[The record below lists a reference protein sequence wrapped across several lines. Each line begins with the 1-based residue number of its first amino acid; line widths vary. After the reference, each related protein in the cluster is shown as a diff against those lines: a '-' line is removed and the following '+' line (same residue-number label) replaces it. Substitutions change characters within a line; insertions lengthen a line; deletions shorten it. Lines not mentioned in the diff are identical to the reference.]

1 MSYDVS
7 TYLEHQ
13 VANAT
18 PGELVEMLYARA
30 VRDLTGARELF
41 SLQGDPRAQSDAI
54 HLIVHA
60 QQIIAEL
67 NHCLNIKEGGS
78 LAVNLARLYE
88 YMEYRLTE
96 AVSKRDDGPVGEV
109 VNLLSELHEAW
120 ETIVKQQMTGKS
132 VTRAG
137 AGLLVA

>member
-1 MSYDVS
+1 MSYDVNS
-7 TYLEHQ
+7 YIEHQ

-30 VRDLTGARELF
+30 VRDLSGARELF
-41 SLQGDPRAQSDAI
+41 SLQGDPRSHADAI

-67 NHCLNIKEGGS
+67 NHCLDIKSGGD
-78 LAVNLARLYE
+78 LALNLARLYE
-88 YMEYRLTE
+88 YMQYRLTE
-96 AVSKRDDGPVGEV
+96 AVTKREDDPVAEV
-109 VNLLSELHEAW
+109 VKLLSELHEAW
-120 ETIVKQQMTGKS
+120 ETIVKQQMAGKS